1 LVRARG
7 GGKVRFMSDE
17 HSIDPHFLVTLSG
30 RSNPA
35 AAGLLSLVI
44 HLLGFLL
51 IWLLFVLMRSG
62 TLAPAMDHFHGP
74 VALEKLVW
82 RAPAQASGGGGGG
95 DHALTSVSLGA
106 APPAARKVFIVPTLV
121 TNPNAKLQV
130 APALLD
136 AEAPKIQA
144 DQYGDPLSKSGL
156 LSAGPGANGLGKGGR
171 GGAGP
176 GDGPG
181 YGPGSKGGMHDG
193 IYGLGQVST
202 LPVLLIKVDPEYSE
216 QARQAKFQGTVLLRV
231 IIDEK
236 GLPRQIS
243 VIRPLGM
250 QLDEKAIEAVQHW
263 RFKPATK
270 DGKAVPV
277 EATVEVN
284 FRLL

>member
-1 LVRARG
+1 
-7 GGKVRFMSDE
+7 
-17 HSIDPHFLVTLSG
+17 
-30 RSNPA
+30 
-35 AAGLLSLVI
+35 LLSLGI
-44 HLLGFLL
+44 HLLGFFL
-51 IWLLFVLMRSG
+51 IWLLFALMRSG
-62 TLAPAMDHFHGP
+62 TLTPALDRLHGP

-82 RAPAQASGGGGGG
+82 RAPAPAGGGGGGG
-95 DHALTSVSLGA
+95 DHALTPVSLGA
-106 APPAARKVFIVPTLV
+106 APPIAHKVFIVPTLV
-121 TNPNAKLQV
+121 TNPDAKLQV

-156 LSAGPGANGLGKGGR
+156 LSAGPGANGLGKGTH
-171 GGAGP
+171 GGDGP

-181 YGPGSKGGMHDG
+181 YQAGSNGGMHG
-193 IYGLGQVST
+193 PYSLGQVST
-202 LPVLLIKVDPEYSE
+202 LPMLLVKVEPEYSE

-236 GLPRQIS
+236 GFPRQIS

-250 QLDEKAIEAVQHW
+250 QLDEKAIEAVRHW

-270 DGKAVPV
+270 EGKAVPV